1 MIDSEAETGPETKS
15 EFLEVQEQKEKN
27 QKEEMQRVQQ
37 ELEQLENV
45 PEGTPLHQ
53 EVENKAYEIS
63 QQRQAQGEP
72 GTPEQDFLK
81 AIDQTKIEKQQTLE
95 SLEGQK
101 EPAQAPEAPSQET
114 KSVPEP
120 AQAETEPI
128 IEEARE
134 PEKDQQFQQ
143 PEQEPALETK
153 ETLKSIQQAIQETE
167 TVITASGLEVLEQK
181 KQELT
186 ALKERILILE
196 KEIPELEQKTSG
208 ELEKIA
214 LSFVLGVPE
223 LRLHY
228 KRSSRGSSWRI
239 KELAAAKIIYQ
250 SITSE
255 ALREAI
261 LGLKDLCKGVK
272 TQYRKEFGGKLE
284 QRAAKKEREP
294 KKRKLSRQR
303 PVEVSA

>member
-1 MIDSEAETGPETKS
+1 MVDSEAEKGPETKS

-63 QQRQAQGEP
+63 QQRQTQGEP

-81 AIDQTKIEKQQTLE
+81 AIDQTKTEKQQALE

-101 EPAQAPEAPSQET
+101 EPAQASEAPIQET
-114 KSVPEP
+114 KSVPDSP
-120 AQAETEPI
+120 QTETEPI
-128 IEEARE
+128 IEGAAE
-134 PEKDQQFQQ
+134 PEKDQQSQQ
-143 PEQEPALETK
+143 PEQEPVAETK
-153 ETLKSIQQAIQETE
+153 ETFKSIQQAIQEAE
-167 TVITASGLEVLEQK
+167 TAITASGLEVLEQK

-214 LSFVLGVPE
+214 LSFVLNVPE
-223 LRLHY
+223 LRLCY
-228 KRSSRGSSWRI
+228 KRRSRGNWRL
-239 KELAAAKIIYQ
+239 KDLAAAKIIYQ
-250 SITSE
+250 SIKNES
-255 ALREAI
+255 LREAI
-261 LGLKDLCKGVK
+261 LGLKDLAKGVK
-272 TQYRKEFGGKLE
+272 TRYSREFGGKLE
-284 QRAAKKEREP
+284 QRAAKKERKSEN
-294 KKRKLSRQR
+294 RKLSRQR